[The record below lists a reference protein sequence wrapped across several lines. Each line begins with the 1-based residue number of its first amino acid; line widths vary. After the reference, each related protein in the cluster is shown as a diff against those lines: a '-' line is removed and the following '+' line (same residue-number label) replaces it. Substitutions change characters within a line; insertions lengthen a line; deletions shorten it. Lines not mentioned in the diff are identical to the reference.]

1 MESFWFL
8 KLLHLKI
15 NTFIIVDTNTRSAL
29 LLKSTGK
36 RLNLTVFFWVH
47 TYYYIHM
54 YVCMYIWL
62 YIFHHRLNV
71 QYLLGIC
78 FVRKN
83 DKENEK
89 KNTKKGFHRNLF
101 TNTRMLKYLSPAIR
115 ARLNR
120 KVFWNNLHKKALKI
134 RKRMLK

>member
-1 MESFWFL
+1 MESFWFP

-15 NTFIIVDTNTRSAL
+15 ITFIFVDINTRSAL

-54 YVCMYIWL
+54 YVCMRIYFSSPVKCAILTWDL
-62 YIFHHRLNV
+62 FCKKEW
-71 QYLLGIC
+71 Q
-78 FVRKN
+78 RKW
-83 DKENEK
+83 K

-120 KVFWNNLHKKALKI
+120 KVFWNNLHKKTLKI
-134 RKRMLK
+134 RKRVLK